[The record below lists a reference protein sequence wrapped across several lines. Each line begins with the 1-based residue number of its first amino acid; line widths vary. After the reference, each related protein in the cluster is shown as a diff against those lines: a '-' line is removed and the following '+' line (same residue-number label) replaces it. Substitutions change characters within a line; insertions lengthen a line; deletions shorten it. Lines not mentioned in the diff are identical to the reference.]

1 MDERRSRSI
10 EISAR
15 TVDEAVLKALQE
27 LGLGRDDVTVE
38 VIKPGSRGLL
48 GLGGEDAVVRVTA
61 KEPPSATGGEVSVA
75 STLPKTEEATE
86 PAATQAVAPEPSA
99 LERESL
105 ASLGSE
111 VLQKLLDYMGIQA
124 RVTTEEIPSESQ
136 AESPSIMF
144 NISGKDLGVLI
155 GRRGETLR
163 DLQYLTCL
171 LISRRTQH
179 WPNVVV
185 DVEHYKSRRE
195 KSLID
200 LARRMANRVRI
211 TAQPVS
217 LEPMPAYERRIIH
230 LALRDDPDVFT
241 ESVGQDEKR
250 KVVILPKK

>member
-1 MDERRSRSI
+1 MDERGKSVEVSGRS
-10 EISAR
+10 
-15 TVDEAVLKALQE
+15 VDEAIRKALQQ
-27 LGLGRDDVTVE
+27 LGLSQDEVTVE
-38 VIKPGSRGLL
+38 VIKEGSRGLL
-48 GLGGEDAVVRVTA
+48 GLGGEEAIVRVSA
-61 KEPPSATGGEVSVA
+61 KTPPPT
-75 STLPKTEEATE
+75 TEE
-86 PAATQAVAPEPSA
+86 EPSEPSPA
-99 LERESL
+99 QEVQAEAVLPIMVQETL
-105 ASLGSE
+105 AQLGIE
-111 VLQKLLDYMGIQA
+111 VLQKLLDYMGLKA
-124 RVTTEEIPSESQ
+124 RVTREEVPAEVQDESN
-136 AESPSIMF
+136 AVLF
-144 NISGKDLGVLI
+144 NISGTDLGVLI

-179 WPNVVV
+179 WPNIVV

-217 LEPMPAYERRIIH
+217 LEPMPAHERRIVH